1 MPTSLPLL
9 LVAPWIS
16 IVDIRQHRIPN
27 VSLLMLWLLIEVQLE
42 MSAARMDLSAHE
54 FAIAIL
60 IVGFALHRLV
70 DGAIGMGDIKLF
82 ALLALLT
89 HSLTVILTS
98 LTFASIGAG
107 LVALI
112 SRKKVVPFAPSLI
125 IAALTVLIA

>member
-27 VSLLMLWLLIEVQLE
+27 VSLLMFWLLIEVQLA

-60 IVGFALHRLV
+60 IVGLALHRLV

-98 LTFASIGAG
+98 LTCASIGAG